1 MTGIQ
6 RIRDAFARARR
17 EGRAALAPYLAIG
30 HPSPAA
36 TPALV
41 RAVEEAGA
49 DLMELGIPF
58 SDPLADGPVI
68 QMATQRA
75 LQQGMTVAGC
85 LQMVR
90 TVRAQGVVMPLILM
104 GYYNPL
110 LAYGPERFCRDAA
123 AAGADGLIVPDLPP
137 EEGEALEEF
146 CASQGLAL
154 VYLLAPTSTPER
166 IRLVL
171 SRTRGFV
178 YCVSVTGITGA
189 RERLPVGLAD
199 FIARVRAAIRQQEGE
214 ELPYLAVG
222 FGISTPEQA
231 AVVGRLA
238 DGVVVGSALVKRMH
252 DAPDPV
258 EAARAF
264 VGSLRLGVEGRITE
278 SD

>member
-41 RAVEEAGA
+41 QAVEEAGA

-75 LQQGMTVAGC
+75 LQQGVTVAGC
-85 LQMVR
+85 LQMMR
-90 TVRAQGVVMPLILM
+90 ALRAQGVAMPLIFM

-110 LAYGPERFCRDAA
+110 LAYGLERFCREAA

-137 EEGEALEEF
+137 EEGGVLEGC
-146 CASQGLAL
+146 CAAQGLAL

-171 SRTRGFV
+171 SRTTGFV

-189 RERLPVGLAD
+189 RAQLPVDLAD
-199 FIARVRAAIRQQEGE
+199 FLARVRAAAQQQDGE
-214 ELPYLAVG
+214 RRPYLAVG

-238 DGVVVGSALVKRMH
+238 DGVVVGSALVKRVH
-252 DAPDPV
+252 EAADPV
-258 EAARAF
+258 QAAREF
-264 VGSLRLGVEGRITE
+264 VSSLRAGMEAQAVA
-278 SD
+278 